1 MYFNADFAM
10 QTCSEYIK
18 CDTEACYCPA
28 SSISM
33 RKVHANMTLIENCY
47 SMSLQQLRVPLSL
60 KEYQYNS
67 DKNSPTKKNH
77 RQTN

>member
-10 QTCSEYIK
+10 QTSSECLKYDIEK
-18 CDTEACYCPA
+18 YYFPT

-33 RKVHANMTLIENCY
+33 RKIHGNMILIENCY
-47 SMSLQQLRVPLSL
+47 RSSLQQLRVPLLL

-67 DKNSPTKKNH
+67 SIS
-77 RQTN
+77 